1 VGVGVEV
8 GVGEGCWVCSA
19 VGEGLGV
26 EGVEVAVGEAVR
38 VDVDVGV
45 GEKVVV
51 GVEEMVGS
59 DVGSKVGV

>member
-1 VGVGVEV
+1 MVSPT
-8 GVGEGCWVCSA
+8 VGEGI
-19 VGEGLGV
+19 GV